1 MTFALIS
8 AATAATPSLL
18 WTSASRLCLRHYRTA
33 TSGMLPLASL
43 FSPPLSSRTPSL
55 NSLSKTPSSS
65 SLSSTASSS
74 EEEPIASQR
83 GLDAVSLLPTYLAD
97 ARAVTKYHPVTAPDG
112 ALQLSVA
119 ESQLVEDLL
128 VPQINAWAREIPFTA
143 DGIYY
148 QPTPGRPGLKAA
160 MAHYMQ
166 ELLHLPV
173 APDTEGIIVG
183 AGCNAVL
190 ENLCFALAQP
200 GDTCLIPTPYYAA
213 FEFDLVAR
221 AGLTICP
228 VTTMKYSGIDTTSTA
243 TVPIEAYYPTPA
255 ALDAA
260 YARATTKPRIL
271 LLSHPHNPLGI
282 AYPPRVI
289 QDCIDWCRKKKVHL
303 ISDEIY
309 AGSVYRP
316 TQANFVSALALAA
329 SEEKSTGGGLGLG
342 PYIHWVYALSK
353 DFCLSGLRVGVAYS
367 ENEAVRLPLQK
378 LNDLCQVSSHTQMI
392 VQQMMTANDDTVSP
406 TKNQKWTTVFQQE
419 HQKRLRTRG
428 DSLQAMLEELEI
440 PFLPAVSGL
449 FCWLDLSEFLPP
461 KAGYNP
467 DDDDDDANKK
477 RERTL
482 YLTMVQEYGLLLTPG
497 LSMRHERP
505 GFFRCVFSAATDE
518 EFSIA
523 LVRFRKFVMHQRQ
536 QSKEQQ

>member
-1 MTFALIS
+1 MSMTFALIS

-18 WTSASRLCLRHYRTA
+18 LTSASRPCLRQYRTA
-33 TSGMLPLASL
+33 TRMLPLAPL
-43 FSPPLSSRTPSL
+43 FSSKALLSARTPSL
-55 NSLSKTPSSS
+55 RSFSTFSSS
-65 SLSSTASSS
+65 SSIASSDD
-74 EEEPIASQR
+74 PIASQR
-83 GLDAVSLLPTYLAD
+83 GQDAVALLPTYLAD
-97 ARAVTKYHPVTAPDG
+97 ARAVTKYHPVNAPNG

-148 QPTPGRPGLKAA
+148 QPTPGRPSLKAA
-160 MAHYMQ
+160 MAQYMQ
-166 ELLHLPV
+166 ELLNLPV
-173 APDTEGIIVG
+173 VPDTEGIIVG

-190 ENLCFALAQP
+190 ENLCFALAEP

-221 AGLTICP
+221 AGLNIVP
-228 VTTMKYSGIDTTSTA
+228 VTTMEYSGVDTSTA
-243 TVPIEAYYPTPA
+243 STVPVEAYYPTPA

-260 YARATTKPRIL
+260 CERATTKPRIL

-282 AYPPRVI
+282 AYPPRVV
-289 QDCIDWCRKKKVHL
+289 QDCIDWCRTNKVHL

-316 TQANFVSALALAA
+316 TQANFVSALQLAA
-329 SEEKSTGGGLGLG
+329 SAPESNDENAGLGLG

-353 DFCLSGLRVGVAYS
+353 DYCLSGLRVGVAYS
-367 ENEAVRLPLQK
+367 ENRDIRLPLQK
-378 LNDLCQVSSHTQMI
+378 LNDMCQVSSHTQMI
-392 VQQMMTANDDTVSP
+392 IQQMMTANDAVSP
-406 TKNQKWTTVFQQE
+406 NQKWTTAFRQE

-428 DSLQAMLEELEI
+428 DSLHELLEELEI

-449 FCWLDLSEFLPP
+449 FCWLDLSEFLPTDS
-461 KAGYNP
+461 N
-467 DDDDDDANKK
+467 DAT
-477 RERTL
+477 RERAL
-482 YLTMVQEYGLLLTPG
+482 YLTMVQDFGLLFTPG

-505 GFFRCVFSAATDE
+505 GFFRLVFSAANDDE
-518 EFSIA
+518 YALA
-523 LVRFRKFVMHQRQ
+523 LVRFRKFVMHQR
-536 QSKEQQ
+536 EQQKQQ